1 MDKPVPTT
9 TVPPN
14 RKERRR
20 QLQSQQQKVD
30 AVVQETSA
38 KPIARRL
45 FSNLFFWLI
54 CAVTVA
60 GFLFFAYP
68 RLSVHPGQTV
78 SPGDPFQ
85 ADFVLK
91 NDGYLPIDEITYSLT
106 LEYIAFGKGNTL
118 PRAYSGINETRV
130 EGLAA
135 RRSSPISLNPF
146 VSLLK
151 QSFGIVL
158 PPKTVTSAE
167 MYVDVAYRAYL
178 IPYTFKKRVYF
189 KTAVSSTGTYT
200 WLEYQRSR

>member
-1 MDKPVPTT
+1 VNKPIPTSTVPT
-9 TVPPN
+9 N

-20 QLQSQQQKVD
+20 RLQVEQQKVD
-30 AVVQETSA
+30 AVVQETSSR
-38 KPIARRL
+38 PIARRL

-68 RLSVHPGQTV
+68 RISVHPGQTK

-91 NDGYLPIDEITYSLT
+91 NDGYLPLDEITYSLT

-118 PRAYSGINETRV
+118 PRAYTGINETRI

-135 RRSSPISLNPF
+135 RLSSPISLNPF

-158 PPKTVTSAE
+158 PPKAVTSAE
-167 MYVDVAYRAYL
+167 MYVDVSYRSYL
-178 IPYTFKKRVYF
+178 IPYNFKKRVHF
-189 KTAVSSTGTYT
+189 KTALSSTGTYT
-200 WLEYQRSR
+200 WLEYERSR